1 MRQSKNEKQENASG
15 DDTAELNPQSKFKEK
30 IIVLKNIGVLRLLI
44 AAGSKAPKSAE
55 IKGTERTSKMARLG
69 CSGRVAAPKRDR
81 MVCAW
86 HAKCDPKSLKI
97 NSQS

>member
-44 AAGSKAPKSAE
+44 AAGSKTPKSANYAQ
-55 IKGTERTSKMARLG
+55 KS
-69 CSGRVAAPKRDR
+69 PKDDQK
-81 MVCAW
+81 VG
-86 HAKCDPKSLKI
+86 
-97 NSQS
+97 QT